1 MHKILV
7 LYPEP
12 ADRAAFEDYYVN
24 KHLPLAAKL
33 PGMRA
38 ARYSFGVSGLEGP
51 GAGAPYFAVF
61 EGDFDSQENMAA
73 AVSSAEGQAL
83 LADVPNFA
91 TGGAVVVHYPVET
104 LLG

>member
-24 KHLPLAAKL
+24 KHLPLAATL
-33 PGMRA
+33 PGMKA
-38 ARYSFGVSGLEGP
+38 ARYSFGVSGLGGP
-51 GAGAPYFAVF
+51 DAGAPYFAVF
-61 EGDFDSQENMAA
+61 EGDFDSQADLAA
-73 AVSSAEGQAL
+73 AVSSPEGLAL

-91 TGGAVVVHYPVET
+91 TGGAVVVNYPVET
-104 LLG
+104 LIG